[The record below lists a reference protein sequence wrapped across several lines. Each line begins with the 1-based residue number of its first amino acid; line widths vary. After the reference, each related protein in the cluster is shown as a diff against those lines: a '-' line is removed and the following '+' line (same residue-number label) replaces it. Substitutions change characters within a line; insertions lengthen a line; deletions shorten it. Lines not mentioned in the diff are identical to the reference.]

1 MARRYSDIINSARLR
16 PALDRY
22 VQYLE
27 GAVTRPSRINTQGD
41 RAAVNP
47 VFIYPF
53 GLDLATNQVITAFY
67 STTRDNVLVP
77 FINAVTGI
85 NVDTTLGSNTPV
97 ERPGFRAARVVWFR
111 NATKTKTVG
120 TSDVTGLQYLKY
132 AGTRSSCPFGRDDA
146 TSPADMFD
154 AFSSVKTALKAQQNL
169 AVNRVSLTK
178 ESFKY

>member
-1 MARRYSDIINSARLR
+1 MSRRYSDIISSARLR

-27 GAVTRPSRINTQGD
+27 GTVTRPSRINTQGD
-41 RAAVNP
+41 RQATNP
-47 VFIYPF
+47 VYVFPF
-53 GLDLATNQVITAFY
+53 GMDLAVDEVITAFY
-67 STTRDNVLVP
+67 STARDNVLVP
-77 FINAVTGI
+77 IINAVTG
-85 NVDTTLGSNTPV
+85 VDVSVALGAKTPV
-97 ERPGFRAARVVWFR
+97 ERRGFRAARVVWFR

-120 TSDVTGLQYLKY
+120 TSDVTGLQYLRY

-146 TSPADMFD
+146 SSPADIFD
-154 AFSSVKTALKAQQNL
+154 SFDQIKASLKSQPNL